1 MYNFKEMKVGDIVT
15 NDFRTAQ
22 VFKNYGIDFCCGG
35 NVKLESIAKE
45 KNIDLDEIE
54 GKLKN
59 PEGIGG
65 GTAALNYK
73 DWSPDFLA
81 DYIVNQFHN
90 KVYRNI
96 QQIMEYVTKIAQV
109 HGERHPELYE
119 ISEIFKLIYTE
130 MPVHQRQEEKIFF
143 PAIKEVLNTGDK
155 EAKEIIHSQLKDM
168 KEEHEMIGGS
178 MDRINVLSN
187 GYEIPSDACKTYMVA
202 YKMLEEFEDDLH
214 VHVHLENN
222 ILFPKAEKL
231 AN

>member
-65 GTAALNYK
+65 GKAALNYK

-130 MPVHQRQEEKIFF
+130 MPVHQRHEEKIFF

>member
-1 MYNFKEMKVGDIVT
+1 M
-15 NDFRTAQ
+15 
-22 VFKNYGIDFCCGG
+22 
-35 NVKLESIAKE
+35 
-45 KNIDLDEIE
+45 DL
-54 GKLKN
+54 K
-59 PEGIGG
+59 
-65 GTAALNYK
+65 Y
-73 DWSPDFLA
+73 
-81 DYIVNQFHN
+81 
-90 KVYRNI
+90 
-96 QQIMEYVTKIAQV
+96 
-109 HGERHPELYE
+109 
-119 ISEIFKLIYTE
+119 
-130 MPVHQRQEEKIFF
+130 
-143 PAIKEVLNTGDK
+143 K